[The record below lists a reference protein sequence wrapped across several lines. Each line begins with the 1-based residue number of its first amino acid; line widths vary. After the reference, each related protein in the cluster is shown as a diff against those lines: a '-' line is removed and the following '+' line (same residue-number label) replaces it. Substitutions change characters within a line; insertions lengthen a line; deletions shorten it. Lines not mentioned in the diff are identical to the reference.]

1 MSDPTPAEATGD
13 RRRPFPAIPVLLM
26 FVGVG
31 STALAAVLAGTVR
44 TERLATLARGVRTEE
59 VAIVALAL
67 VAVAA
72 LAGWRGAK
80 RRSVVAP
87 PVQALRIELSAVR
100 EENARLRLQ
109 DQRVLSVGRAA
120 ERIRQT
126 AAAATADGD
135 EESDQAWD
143 TLTQAMVMR
152 TALSAMC
159 QDLQSAV
166 GHMQRR
172 LTTMIPGP
180 ELDRRLD
187 DRRGSSVD
195 ASRDRRAGN
204 GHNGHNGN
212 GNGHNGNGHNGELS
226 LAATTPFSPETAPG
240 STSS

>member
-1 MSDPTPAEATGD
+1 
-13 RRRPFPAIPVLLM
+13 M
-26 FVGVG
+26 FVGAG
-31 STALAAVLAGTVR
+31 STALAALVAGTVP
-44 TERLATLARGVRTEE
+44 TERLATLARGVRIEE
-59 VAIVALAL
+59 AALVALAL
-67 VAVAA
+67 VAAAA

-80 RRSVVAP
+80 RRSVADP
-87 PVQALRIELSAVR
+87 PVQALRIELSALR

-126 AAAATADGD
+126 ATAATAGGD

-204 GHNGHNGN
+204 GHNGN
-212 GNGHNGNGHNGELS
+212 GNGHNGHNGELS
-226 LAATTPFSPETAPG
+226 LAVTTPFSPETAPG